1 MPHEI
6 DHKPHSHS
14 GLSLLSSLYHYPQNT
29 KIAHQ
34 ETDERI
40 LLIVRR
46 HFITNISWVVI
57 TLFLLLIPPFVTA
70 LQQQFAINLLL
81 PPTYLLI
88 LLLFYYLVVLGF
100 AFVNLFSWFYN
111 IGVVTSLRVIDVDA
125 PTILSQTVSSSFLPE
140 IVDVSYSQKG
150 FLQGLFNFG
159 DVHVQTEALREN
171 FEFLSVPQPSK
182 ISDIILDAKEG
193 RETND

>member
-14 GLSLLSSLYHYPQNT
+14 GLSMLSSLMHFPSNT
-29 KIAHQ
+29 TIAHQ
-34 ETDERI
+34 ETEERI
-40 LLIVRR
+40 LLIIRR
-46 HFITNISWVVI
+46 HFSTNLSWIVVTI
-57 TLFLLLIPPFVTA
+57 LLLLLPPFVTA
-70 LQQQFAINLLL
+70 LQQQFDFSLFL
-81 PPTYLLI
+81 PPSFLLVLI
-88 LLLFYYLVVLGF
+88 LLYYLVVFGF
-100 AFVNLFSWFYN
+100 AFINFFSWFYN
-111 IGVVTSLRVIDVDA
+111 LGVVTTLRVIDVDA
-125 PTILSQTVSSSFLPE
+125 PSILSQTVSSSFLPE

-150 FLQGLFNFG
+150 ILQGLFNFG

-193 RETND
+193 RDTND